1 MFRNLSVSK
10 KGATAFFA
18 FALIGAVSGIV
29 TAVNTSGA
37 LTEVGKA
44 NELSN
49 LSSKAYS
56 LDALIVEQALA
67 VKTFLLTG
75 NRDWLAEADKHR
87 SMIKTEF
94 SNIGTMVAAELPS
107 EQARLADVQSA

>member
-10 KGATAFFA
+10 KGAAAFFA
-18 FALIGAVSGIV
+18 LALIGAVSGIV

-49 LSSKAYS
+49 LNAKTYQ
-56 LDALIVEQALA
+56 LDALIVEEALA
-67 VKTFLLTG
+67 IKTFLLTG
-75 NRDWLAEADKHR
+75 NRDWLASAQEHH
-87 SMIKTEF
+87 
-94 SNIGTMVAAELPS
+94 SNINSEFETIGALSKTVFLPKN
-107 EQARLADVQSA
+107 RN